1 MELRSY
7 EFADALKQRFF
18 TIRMGQAFI
27 LCTSFYG
34 TDRIGGV
41 QLARHVCTW
50 RLRVMGPWI
59 RSVIVYKYVYK
70 GVIGWA
76 ILCLMQGWALFSW
89 CRDFYSFKTMF
100 WEADWRI
107 MGGWCMRIGKDTTG
121 GLEHFLYSGIV
132 AALMIPNGAE
142 PRYLFVLI

>member
-1 MELRSY
+1 MGSRSY

-18 TIRMGQAFI
+18 FHDTFMGQAFI

-34 TDRIGGV
+34 TDRIEGV
-41 QLARHVCTW
+41 QLARQVCIW

-59 RSVIVYKYVYK
+59 RSVIVYNYVYK

-76 ILCLMQGWALFSW
+76 ILCLMQGWALFLFSW

-100 WEADWRI
+100 
-107 MGGWCMRIGKDTTG
+107 GKPTG
-121 GLEHFLYSGIV
+121 G
-132 AALMIPNGAE
+132 
-142 PRYLFVLI
+142 